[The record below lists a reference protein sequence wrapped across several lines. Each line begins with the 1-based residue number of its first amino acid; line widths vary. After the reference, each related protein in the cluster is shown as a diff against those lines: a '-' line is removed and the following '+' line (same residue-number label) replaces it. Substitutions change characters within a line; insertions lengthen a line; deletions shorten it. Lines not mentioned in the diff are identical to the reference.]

1 MFVINIISRIKEMH
15 KGEEINILR
24 SYSVLNVLLWYMCL
38 ETAYMGQRTIHL
50 FIPKLWIQTRTL

>member
-1 MFVINIISRIKEMH
+1 MH

-24 SYSVLNVLLWYMCL
+24 SYSVLTVLLGYMFL
-38 ETAYMGQRTIHL
+38 KTAYMGQRTIHI